1 MTNHPTEAEN
11 AAEALTGEIR
21 ERLPKIARDLREV
34 SESIIPDIV
43 RCRDYLEAAGK
54 HKEAARISLDLLPYM
69 ATKMKELAEL
79 ADRAMPVQLNITL
92 STSNGSQT
100 QRDYIKQ
107 HGLYEYVLPNGATL
121 TLDAV
126 MQLLRDYELITGKEW
141 QQRKTFTD
149 STQ

>member
-11 AAEALTGEIR
+11 AAETLTGEIR
-21 ERLPKIARDLREV
+21 DRLPKIARDLRDL
-34 SESIIPDIV
+34 SENIIPDIE
-43 RCRDYLEAAGK
+43 RCRAMLEAEGQYAK
-54 HKEAARISLDLLPYM
+54 AARISLDLLPYM
-69 ATKMKELAEL
+69 ATKMKEIAEL

-107 HGLYEYVLPNGATL
+107 HGLYEYILPNGATL

-141 QQRKTFTD
+141 QPRKTFTD
-149 STQ
+149 SQQ

>member
-79 ADRAMPVQLNITL
+79 ADRAMPVQLNITMQ
-92 STSNGSQT
+92 TSAGSET

-107 HGLYEYVLPNGATL
+107 HGLYEYILPTGQRL
-121 TLDAV
+121 TLDSV
-126 MQLLRDYELITGKEW
+126 MQLMRDYELVTGEAW
-141 QQRKTFTD
+141 QPRQTFTD
-149 STQ
+149 SQP